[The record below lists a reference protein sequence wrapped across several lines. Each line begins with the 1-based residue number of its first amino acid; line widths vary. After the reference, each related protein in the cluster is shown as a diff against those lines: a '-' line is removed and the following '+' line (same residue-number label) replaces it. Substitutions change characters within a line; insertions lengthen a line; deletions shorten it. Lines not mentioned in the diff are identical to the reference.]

1 VNGKSTSSAT
11 QRNKKAS
18 PVVQSMIDLIAS
30 IIQILPTP
38 LLQALFLYNSIVV
51 VVLAVKDLVVAVTN
65 Q

>member
-1 VNGKSTSSAT
+1 
-11 QRNKKAS
+11 
-18 PVVQSMIDLIAS
+18 MIDLIAS